1 MNWAYEAEENKKGW
15 PSSVADKN
23 DEIMKSI
30 IDSWNRL
37 QLDKQWSNRYFADS
51 IYLKIRDVL
60 IAEES
65 ENLTYER
72 ILELLRNDDDFTE
85 KLGSMMEDE
94 ALAISEHNR
103 WNMQQ
108 LLLGYSPCDAELDR
122 IFERINNKES
132 DEIVRKDY
140 QEWKKKNHVG
150 ESTSV
155 NIKKDVKESE
165 LRMHPNICEFEHLD
179 IVDSD
184 AKSYDKMLN
193 TNAIPEIILL
203 VDSKMQ

>member
-1 MNWAYEAEENKKGW
+1 MEEK
-15 PSSVADKN
+15 
-23 DEIMKSI
+23 
-30 IDSWNRL
+30 
-37 QLDKQWSNRYFADS
+37 
-51 IYLKIRDVL
+51 
-60 IAEES
+60 
-65 ENLTYER
+65 
-72 ILELLRNDDDFTE
+72 
-85 KLGSMMEDE
+85 
-94 ALAISEHNR
+94 
-103 WNMQQ
+103 
-108 LLLGYSPCDAELDR
+108 
-122 IFERINNKES
+122 
-132 DEIVRKDY
+132 
-140 QEWKKKNHVG
+140 